1 MKKFFICFI
10 LLAGAMFMQAQ
21 VRRTPAQRTQTQQ
34 PSTVVVK
41 ETEPLIVNGH
51 LAFLGIPVKQSRV
64 IVGNLLKGKGFLQ
77 KDDGYGNIRWE
88 GTAFG
93 VKSSVALLGGYEQGT
108 LTEGI
113 SYRELK
119 NYSKTQARNRVNAYL
134 NAFLKATNG
143 KVIEN
148 TMANNGIEGEYVEIQ
163 ASNGYIKIEYG
174 NQDEVNFDSPYY
186 DVIVLIRED

>member
-1 MKKFFICFI
+1 MKKFFII
-10 LLAGAMFMQAQ
+10 MIMLAGVTLLQAQ
-21 VRRTPAQRTQTQQ
+21 VRRVSTQRTSVQQ
-34 PSTVVVK
+34 SSAVVVK

-64 IVGNLLKGKGFLQ
+64 ILVNLLKGKGLLQ

-88 GTAFG
+88 GTVFG
-93 VKSSVALLGGYEQGT
+93 VKSSVAILGGYEQGT

-148 TMANNGIEGEYVEIQ
+148 TMANNGDEGEYVEIKVG
-163 ASNGYIKIEYG
+163 NGYIKIEYG

>member
-1 MKKFFICFI
+1 MKKFFII
-10 LLAGAMFMQAQ
+10 MIMLAGVTLLQAQ
-21 VRRTPAQRTQTQQ
+21 VRRVSTQRTSVQQ
-34 PSTVVVK
+34 SSAVVVK

-64 IVGNLLKGKGFLQ
+64 ILGNLLKGKGLLQ

-88 GTAFG
+88 GTVFG
-93 VKSSVALLGGYEQGT
+93 VKSSVAILGGYEQGT

-148 TMANNGIEGEYVEIQ
+148 TMANNGDEGEYVEIKVG
-163 ASNGYIKIEYG
+163 NGYIKIEYG